1 MKKFFAFDK
10 SLFKITTSVGT
21 LSLFS
26 LAFPMLFELIM
37 NNMQGTVNTAV
48 LSHYSEIS
56 VAAVGAVNT
65 IISVA
70 LLLGSVIAMGATV
83 AVSNYLG
90 AEDVKKAREISF
102 VSIIVCVGLAVIAT
116 PILYFLS
123 ENILGWLNLE
133 GEIFREAKV
142 YYEIRMCFLILNMSV
157 SAYLA
162 LLKCYGFP
170 KYTFFIG
177 LLTNIINLALNV
189 YVVYFPQYAP
199 ITGVAGVAWSC
210 VVANAVGLLVTMII
224 FRKVKIRL
232 EVPDSIR
239 SFIDSAKCV
248 MRIGLPAGLSSATFT
263 ISQMVITAFVALIGD
278 VALSAKVYF
287 LTILNYAYLFSAS
300 AGNANALIVGRCYG
314 AGDIDRADRM
324 NRQLI
329 NITRVVNLV
338 VSLSILIF
346 RRQLLNIFTTDEM
359 IISMA
364 LGVFAVDI
372 LTEQARAVSQVYEYA
387 LRAAGDVVFSVVV
400 VVISCWVCSIGL
412 AYFLAI
418 PCGLGLVGCW
428 IGLALDEWVRAIATY
443 LRWKSGKWI
452 KKGGL
457 ANEQL

>member
-10 SLFKITTSVGT
+10 SLFKMTTSVGT

-26 LAFPMLFELIM
+26 LTFPMLFELIM

-65 IISVA
+65 IVSVA

-90 AEDVKKAREISF
+90 AENVKKAREISF

-142 YYEIRMCFLILNMSV
+142 YYGIRMCFLILNMSV

-189 YVVYFPQYAP
+189 
-199 ITGVAGVAWSC
+199 
-210 VVANAVGLLVTMII
+210 
-224 FRKVKIRL
+224 
-232 EVPDSIR
+232 
-239 SFIDSAKCV
+239 
-248 MRIGLPAGLSSATFT
+248 
-263 ISQMVITAFVALIGD
+263 
-278 VALSAKVYF
+278 
-287 LTILNYAYLFSAS
+287 
-300 AGNANALIVGRCYG
+300 
-314 AGDIDRADRM
+314 
-324 NRQLI
+324 
-329 NITRVVNLV
+329 
-338 VSLSILIF
+338 
-346 RRQLLNIFTTDEM
+346 
-359 IISMA
+359 
-364 LGVFAVDI
+364 
-372 LTEQARAVSQVYEYA
+372 
-387 LRAAGDVVFSVVV
+387 
-400 VVISCWVCSIGL
+400 
-412 AYFLAI
+412 
-418 PCGLGLVGCW
+418 
-428 IGLALDEWVRAIATY
+428 
-443 LRWKSGKWI
+443 
-452 KKGGL
+452 
-457 ANEQL
+457 